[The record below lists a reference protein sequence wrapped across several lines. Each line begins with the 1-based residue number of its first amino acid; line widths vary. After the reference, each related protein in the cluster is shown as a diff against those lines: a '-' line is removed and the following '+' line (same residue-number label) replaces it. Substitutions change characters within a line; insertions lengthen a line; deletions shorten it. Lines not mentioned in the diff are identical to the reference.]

1 MNLNRPTL
9 FLDIDDVM
17 VTSRQYFFS
26 KPNPTYNGMPFDPK
40 CVKVLNEIIEKTNPI
55 IILSSDWK
63 LHFNFI
69 QLNEIFKENGVNS
82 EITDITSD
90 LWGDKFKNL
99 NQLDECRATEILK
112 FVEDHKIL
120 KFVAVD
126 DLNLKPWLP
135 DNFVWCTQSNE
146 GIKQSGV
153 KEKLLKIL
161 N

>member
-1 MNLNRPTL
+1 MNEKRYL
-9 FLDIDDVM
+9 FLDLDDVM
-17 VTSRQYFFS
+17 VTTRQHFAKKLHPKYM
-26 KPNPTYNGMPFDPK
+26 TAPFDSK
-40 CVKVLNEIIEKTNPI
+40 CVKVLNEIIEKTNPL

-90 LWGDKFKNL
+90 LWGDKFKSL

-112 FVEDHKIL
+112 FVEDQKIL